1 MTAEQLRTVR
11 DATPFR
17 PFTVHLADGRSLPVP
32 HRDFLSMTPGGRTVI
47 VYRGG
52 EAMSIVDIMLVTE
65 LSVDAPA
72 GQQPA
77 NGESA

>member
-17 PFTVHLADGRSLPVP
+17 PFTIHLADGRSLPVP

-72 GQQPA
+72 GQ
-77 NGESA
+77 